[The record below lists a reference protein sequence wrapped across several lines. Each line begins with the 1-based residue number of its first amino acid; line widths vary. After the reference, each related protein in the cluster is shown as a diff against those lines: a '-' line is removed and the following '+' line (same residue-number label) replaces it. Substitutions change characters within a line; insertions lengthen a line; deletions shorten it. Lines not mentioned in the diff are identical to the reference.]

1 MPPRNDQMN
10 NPRQSGLP
18 ENEWERGRRLEA
30 ELTEAQAVKQRAK
43 TRRVLRYAAGGVLG
57 IVTLATIASG
67 LFSVH
72 ERERAVVTR
81 NGGFS
86 YVAGPGLHLK
96 APWIDGIELVSLGL
110 QTLTL
115 TKLETFTSG
124 AQPQHVD
131 LDITVQWQVPAESV
145 ERVFRQGRN
154 VDRRLQSMV
163 IDRAKIE
170 VGQRHAEAIPTQRA
184 AIVAALLGHVREQA
198 LSLYGVE
205 VVDLQLVNFD
215 YSPEYRRAVDL
226 AAVAQQNQA
235 RTTADAVSAVERAKG
250 EANAAIEAAR
260 GRADSQKL
268 EAQAQADAIRLRGEA
283 EAASI
288 EAQAKA
294 LGSNPLLVQL
304 RTAERWNGT
313 LPQNLYAS
321 APIPLLTL
329 PGQTASR

>member
-1 MPPRNDQMN
+1 MPPRDTMMS
-10 NPRQSGLP
+10 NPGLESP
-18 ENEWERGRRLEA
+18 ADYRRRMEREEA
-30 ELTEAQAVKQRAK
+30 EAARARVGRIA
-43 TRRVLRYAAGGVLG
+43 RRVGYG
-57 IVTLATIASG
+57 IGAVAVLATIASG

-124 AQPQHVD
+124 VQPQHVD

-154 VDRRLQSMV
+154 VDQRLQSMV